1 MCISCITFY
10 VYMSSHKL
18 YSKDEKRMQY
28 IYLKNEYVNAPK
40 TLITASDNRF
50 VAENREEIQK
60 LYPNVPF
67 EFLRHKNVSTMESCQ
82 NTFPKRE
89 TTIYKDNNYTSIFGI
104 TFSNQYWQVYTS
116 KYCTLYLYNAYFDHR
131 ESKEFGSAIRIIAFS
146 TRNISVMNQ
155 FDWETNRCLIW
166 YDDSEDPKVSDVLIE
181 KTPMGQGAGK
191 YRTYLLTCHIPHSFG
206 QRIPHA
212 VSIIEQ
218 GSSRDICHEPSNY
231 LKVVYNHEVKK
242 DVAVCVKGLSIVE
255 ENRSNRFIEW
265 IELLSDLGADKIFF
279 YELGVHPDIKK
290 VLHYYVEK
298 GIVDLTKVTLPG
310 NQPNQRIKQHKYLK
324 DKLNVQR
331 ANSIAHLN
339 DCLYRNIH
347 RYKFLAYIDI
357 DEVIVPRNPGHTWI
371 DLLQILSDEYVD
383 ADNFNLRST
392 YFFEDISE
400 YHSLSNTSGY
410 GTSNFMYML
419 RNLHRSKAHLKGK
432 SFIRTKYVKT
442 VNCHIARECL
452 NRRCKFQDVDVEAAH
467 VHHYRKSCQRMVEDD
482 TCLRYKQNLVFDN
495 TLLKFQ
501 EKLYSKM

>member
-67 EFLRHKNVSTMESCQ
+67 EFLRHKNVSGKESCQ
-82 NTFPKRE
+82 TFPKRE
-89 TTIYKDNNYTSIFGI
+89 PNIYKNKNFTSIFGI

-116 KYCTLYLYNAYFDHR
+116 KYFTLYLYNAYLDHR
-131 ESKEFGSAIRIIAFS
+131 ESKTFRSAIRIMAFS
-146 TRNISVMNQ
+146 TRNISVMDQ
-155 FDWETNRCLIW
+155 FHWETNRCIIW
-166 YDDSEDPKVSDVLIE
+166 YDYSEDPKVSDVVIE
-181 KTPMGQGAGK
+181 KTPLGQNAGEYK
-191 YRTYLLTCHIPHSFG
+191 AYLLTCHIPYSFG
-206 QRIPHA
+206 KIIPQA

-218 GSSRDICHEPSNY
+218 GSIRDTCHEPSNY
-231 LKVVYNHEVKK
+231 LKVIYNHGTKK

-255 ENRSNRFIEW
+255 ENWSNRFIEW
-265 IELLSDLGADKIFF
+265 IELLSNLGADKIFF

-290 VLHYYVEK
+290 VLNYYVEK

-310 NQPNQRIKQHKYLK
+310 NQPNEMLNQHNYLK
-324 DKLNVQR
+324 GRLLQQR
-331 ANSIAHLN
+331 PNSMLHLN
-339 DCLYRNIH
+339 DCLYRNIN

-357 DEVIVPRNPGHTWI
+357 DEVIVPRDPDHTWI
-371 DLLQILSDEYVD
+371 DLLRILSDEYND
-383 ADNFNLRST
+383 ADYFKIRST
-392 YFFEDISE
+392 YFFEDISK
-400 YHSLSNTSGY
+400 YPSLSNTSAN

-419 RNLHRSKAHLKGK
+419 RKLYRSKAHLKGK